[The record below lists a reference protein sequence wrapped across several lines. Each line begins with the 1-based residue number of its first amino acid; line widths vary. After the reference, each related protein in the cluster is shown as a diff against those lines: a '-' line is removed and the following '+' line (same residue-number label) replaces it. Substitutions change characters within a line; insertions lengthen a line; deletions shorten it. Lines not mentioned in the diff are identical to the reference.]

1 MNKQTFAIAALA
13 LGAVLASV
21 PAMAQNAARNP
32 DDGGLIQAQ
41 QGDYYAPQ
49 TSTPRSNA
57 PAYYGRPLDD
67 GGMVP
72 EPSGQ
77 QRLYNSA
84 RNRTSNAP
92 GHLGR
97 PLNDGGSQ

>member
-1 MNKQTFAIAALA
+1 MSKQTFAIAALA

-21 PAMAQNAARNP
+21 PAMAQSAARSP
-32 DDGGLIQAQ
+32 DDGGLVQAQ

-49 TSTPRSNA
+49 TSTTRSSSA
-57 PAYYGRPLDD
+57 PAYYGRPLND

-77 QRLYNSA
+77 RLYNSA
-84 RNRTSNAP
+84 PDRMSNAP

-97 PLNDGGSQ
+97 PLNDGGF